1 VVSKLGCT
9 FLATAAL
16 AVAAALSTVSP
27 VSAAPAGDPAPAVS
41 RAAAPPHGIPKKNCR
56 TGFGY
61 AQQGTFL
68 CMTGQRGPASFA
80 NAMLDCMDLAG
91 RVADYHDWRYRTFR
105 GDGAQAPV
113 GWWLGGITAD
123 NTALFV
129 NQANAADFDGET
141 SRFDSRPYA
150 CAHDLLR

>member
-1 VVSKLGCT
+1 MYFPGHRGAGGGS
-9 FLATAAL
+9 
-16 AVAAALSTVSP
+16 SP
-27 VSAAPAGDPAPAVS
+27 VDRLAGVGGAGRGPTPAVS

-56 TGFGY
+56 TAFGY
-61 AQQGTFL
+61 AQQGAFL